1 MSPEVSNL
9 MSQQVRLQKY
19 IADCG
24 LMSRRAAEEEIRRGN
39 VTVGGIVANIGD
51 KVEVGG
57 SGNALAEVKLRGRT
71 VERRLQRHTT
81 IMLNKPRGYV
91 TTMSDEKGRPCVAEL
106 VADVGTRVY
115 PCGRLDYDSEGL
127 LILTDDGELC
137 NLLTHPSHK
146 IPKIYHV
153 KLGKAITPEQ
163 LDTLNRPM
171 EIDGERYKA
180 ARAEVVT
187 LKQNET
193 VLRMTLHEGR
203 NRQIRKMCESLDLP
217 VVTLK
222 RVAIGKLEL
231 GNLKPGTWRRLTPA
245 QIAYLKGKE

>member
-1 MSPEVSNL
+1 MSEP
-9 MSQQVRLQKY
+9 VRLQKY

-24 LMSRRAAEEEIRRGN
+24 LMSRRAAEDEIKFGN
-39 VTVGGIVANIGD
+39 VTVGGSVAHIGD

-57 SGNALAEVKLRGRT
+57 SGNALTEVKLRGAK
-71 VERRLQRHTT
+71 VERKAQRHTT
-81 IMLNKPRGYV
+81 IMLNKPRGCV
-91 TTMSDEKGRPCVAEL
+91 TTLSDEKGRACIAEF
-106 VADVGTRVY
+106 VADVGARVY

-153 KLGKAITPEQ
+153 KLGAAITPEQ
-163 LDTLNRPM
+163 LDTLNHPM
-171 EIDGERYKA
+171 EVEGERYKA

-203 NRQIRKMCESLDLP
+203 NRQIRKMCENLNLP
-217 VVTLK
+217 VTLLK
-222 RVAIGKLEL
+222 RVAVGDLEL
-231 GNLKPGTWRRLTPA
+231 GNLKLGKWKKLTLA
-245 QIAYLKGKE
+245 QINYLKGKK

>member
-1 MSPEVSNL
+1 
-9 MSQQVRLQKY
+9 
-19 IADCG
+19 
-24 LMSRRAAEEEIRRGN
+24 MSRRAAEEEIKRGN
-39 VTVGGIVANIGD
+39 VTVGGERARLGD

-57 SGNALAEVKLRGRT
+57 SGNAMTEVRLRGQL
-71 VERRLQRHTT
+71 VERKSQHNVT

-106 VADVGTRVY
+106 VANVGVRVF

-127 LILTDDGELC
+127 LILTNDGELC

-163 LDTLNRPM
+163 LATLNRPM

-180 ARAEVVT
+180 ARAEVIT

-217 VVTLK
+217 VLTLK
-222 RVAIGKLEL
+222 RVAVGKLEL
-231 GNLKPGTWRRLTPA
+231 GNLKPGKWRKLTPT
-245 QIAYLKGKE
+245 QIAYLKGNR

>member
-1 MSPEVSNL
+1 MPEL
-9 MSQQVRLQKY
+9 VRLQKY

-24 LMSRRAAEEEIRRGN
+24 LMSRRAAEEEIKYGN
-39 VTVGGIVANIGD
+39 VTVGGTVAHIGD

-57 SGNALAEVKLRGRT
+57 SGNALSEVKLRGRT
-71 VERRLQRHTT
+71 VERKSQHHTT

-91 TTMSDEKGRPCVAEL
+91 TTLSDEKGRVCIAEL
-106 VADVGTRVY
+106 VADVGARVY

-153 KLGKAITPEQ
+153 KLSAAITPEQ
-163 LDTLNRPM
+163 LDTLNHPM
-171 EIDGERYKA
+171 EVEGERYKA

-187 LKQNET
+187 LKQNGT

-203 NRQIRKMCESLDLP
+203 NRQIRKMCESLELP
-217 VVTLK
+217 VVSLK
-222 RVAIGKLEL
+222 RVAIGELEL
-231 GNLKPGTWRRLTPA
+231 GNLGLGKWRKLTPA
-245 QIAYLKGKE
+245 QIGYLKGKK